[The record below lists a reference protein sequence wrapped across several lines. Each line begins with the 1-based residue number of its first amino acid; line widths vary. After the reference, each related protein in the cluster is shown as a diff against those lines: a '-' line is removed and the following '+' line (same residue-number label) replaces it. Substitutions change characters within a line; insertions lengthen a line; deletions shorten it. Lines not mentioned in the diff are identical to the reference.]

1 MSLERTQTIQT
12 IQTPTHTT
20 QQNKK
25 NKKQKTKTKQK
36 NKPKMCFQINPYA
49 ETDVRAI
56 YDDTTQTYDK
66 LGNDSTIQKMANED
80 ITALNKATL
89 KKVVEN
95 GILSRF
101 SLRRIVIGRVQGD
114 TPFTTFRIIED
125 KISTT
130 YRECADHF
138 KQIKKRQ
145 KKKMSMLYEYDEIGW
160 MLDYGD
166 RRMNDLCALI
176 NQRKMV
182 ARLSQIQGEI
192 DDAMMDRLYTDGEY
206 LEQCAYYKINYE
218 SLKYRYKQFGLKRG
232 IHLKNMGHK
241 LAIEIPTEVMAIL
254 VMESTKRLA
263 HAQLRIDFTFEPEL
277 FATGLGKMGKKLIE
291 ERMDYLN

>member
-1 MSLERTQTIQT
+1 MNEHKQSKQ
-12 IQTPTHTT
+12 H
-20 QQNKK
+20 NKTK
-25 NKKQKTKTKQK
+25 NKKQNKKTKNKKTKNKKQ

-56 YDDTTQTYDK
+56 YDDTTQFYDK
-66 LGNDSTIQKMANED
+66 LGTDSAIQQMANED

-101 SLRRIVIGRVQGD
+101 SLRRIVIGRAQGD
-114 TPFTTFRIIED
+114 TPFTTFRIIEE
-125 KISTT
+125 KISST

-138 KQIKKRQ
+138 KQIKRTQ
-145 KKKMSMLYEYDEIGW
+145 KKKIAMLFEYDEIGW

-206 LEQCAYYKINYE
+206 LEQCAYYKLNYE
-218 SLKYRYKQFGLKRG
+218 SLKYRYKTFGVRRG

-241 LAIEIPTEVMAIL
+241 LALAMPTEVMAIL
-254 VMESTKRLA
+254 VIESTKRLA

>member
-1 MSLERTQTIQT
+1 MNEHKQSKQSKPRHTQHKTKKT
-12 IQTPTHTT
+12 
-20 QQNKK
+20 K
-25 NKKQKTKTKQK
+25 NKKQKNKKQ

-49 ETDVRAI
+49 ETDARAI
-56 YDDTTQTYDK
+56 YDDTTQFYDK

-80 ITALNKATL
+80 ITALNKTTL

-145 KKKMSMLYEYDEIGW
+145 KKKMSMLFEYDEIGW

-182 ARLSQIQGEI
+182 ARLSEIQGEI

-206 LEQCAYYKINYE
+206 LEQCAYYKLNYE
-218 SLKYRYKQFGLKRG
+218 SLKYRYKQFGLRRG
-232 IHLKNMGHK
+232 IHLKNMGHEVA
-241 LAIEIPTEVMAIL
+241 LDMPTEM
-254 VMESTKRLA
+254 LA
-263 HAQLRIDFTFEPEL
+263 GLIHNSSRHLKLSQGIDFTFQVERKDLPFRNL
-277 FATGLGKMGKKLIE
+277 RPLIE
-291 ERMDYLN
+291 